1 MCVDLLS
8 VKKEKR
14 YVLQDKMVFS
24 IKQKVFD
31 WREGLPLQE
40 KENCLNGKGS
50 LLKEFLETWKAS
62 LRREKTSSGSNF

>member
-1 MCVDLLS
+1 MRGPS
-8 VKKEKR
+8 KREKGKKICT
-14 YVLQDKMVFS
+14 DKMVFS

-50 LLKEFLETWKAS
+50 LLKEFLET
-62 LRREKTSSGSNF
+62 